1 MAFLHTF
8 IYVSASRS
16 FRFAFVC
23 LSFAFRFAF
32 ALLSFARAKRK
43 GFSFSAE
50 NRPETKSA
58 FVSETKSLF
67 VSAFRLRAPRFRHRE
82 RMRERHTCVRT
93 TNRLMPGGP
102 SSGSRPRSDGGRPQR
117 EAAARSPH
125 GRPRPV
131 RSPRAA
137 RSPRIRAP
145 TSAPSTAE
153 QQPAPL
159 ARIVDF
165 GEWRE
170 DFEAASAQRRRRQRD
185 ECHQNAADPAV
196 TDRNVAVWK
205 RNSARRRSSATN
217 GAVGALHGAASKR
230 TDESRSMPTADDNGK
245 ARARADAT
253 FTFPLEPR
261 IRLPF
266 VLLSFCFCFAF
277 VLLLFCGP
285 SAPLVTRILGL
296 ESP

>member
-1 MAFLHTF
+1 MFRPAAAFVLL
-8 IYVSASRS
+8 S
-16 FRFAFVC
+16 FAFRLPFVC
-23 LSFAFRFAF
+23 LSFAFRLPFV
-32 ALLSFARAKRK
+32 LLSFCASETKRLFVFGRKSPRNEKCFRFGNEKPFRFRFSFARA
-43 GFSFSAE
+43 SIS
-50 NRPETKSA
+50 
-58 FVSETKSLF
+58 
-67 VSAFRLRAPRFRHRE
+67 APRAHARAS
-82 RMRERHTCVRT
+82 CVRT

-205 RNSARRRSSATN
+205 RNSARPACC
-217 GAVGALHGAASKR
+217 A
-230 TDESRSMPTADDNGK
+230 
-245 ARARADAT
+245 
-253 FTFPLEPR
+253 
-261 IRLPF
+261 
-266 VLLSFCFCFAF
+266 
-277 VLLLFCGP
+277 
-285 SAPLVTRILGL
+285 
-296 ESP
+296 

>member
-1 MAFLHTF
+1 MAFLLTF
-8 IYVSASRS
+8 IYVSADRS

-23 LSFAFRFAF
+23 LSFAFRLPFV
-32 ALLSFARAKRK
+32 LLSFCFRFARANEKAFRFRPKIGQKRK
-43 GFSFSAE
+43 VLSF
-50 NRPETKSA
+50 RKR
-58 FVSETKSLF
+58 KSLF

-230 TDESRSMPTADDNGK
+230 TDKSRSMTTTAHNGK
-245 ARARADAT
+245 LDLARS
-253 FTFPLEPR
+253 L
-261 IRLPF
+261 
-266 VLLSFCFCFAF
+266 C
-277 VLLLFCGP
+277 
-285 SAPLVTRILGL
+285 
-296 ESP
+296 